1 MSPPAHKKSSG
12 SLSLWVFGSHRLK
25 KLKRLKRRFIL
36 WGLVCVGCSIRGVA
50 LVHYAEQHPYFAT
63 TDIVVSTDGRLTPDE
78 IKQWA
83 GVAPGM
89 NIIALDVQAMERRL
103 RHHPWVHT
111 AVVTREFPQRLY
123 LTIRERHP
131 IARIRRP
138 EAAYLD
144 GNGDSFIVP
153 ASSTHDLPYVSGLE
167 RVPLETQTVRT
178 VLAGARLCLSLIQE
192 WDVALS
198 EIHWNDRRGYTLF
211 LSDRQVVIRLGQQ
224 IRPTVFVL
232 MQRVLERW
240 PQDRR
245 ATVFD
250 ARFTDQIVA
259 SPLPLRLDKGKKRK
273 RVQHLLST
281 GGHVPS
287 LRRGLN
293 SHA

>member
-1 MSPPAHKKSSG
+1 MSPPVRKKSSI
-12 SLSLWVFGSHRLK
+12 LLRLWQAMAHRTLIPVRA
-25 KLKRLKRRFIL
+25 LLL
-36 WGLVCVGCSIRGVA
+36 LGLVGVICSIGGLV
-50 LVHYAEQHPYFAT
+50 LVHYAKHHPYFAA
-63 TDIVVSTDGRLTPDE
+63 TDIVVSTDGRLTSDE

-83 GVAPGM
+83 GIAPGM
-89 NIIALDVQAMERRL
+89 NIIALDVRAVEQRL
-103 RHHPWVHT
+103 RYHPWVHT

-144 GNGDSFIVP
+144 ENGDSFVAP
-153 ASSTHDLPYVSGLE
+153 ASSAHDLPYVSGLE

-192 WDVALS
+192 WNVALS
-198 EIHWNDRRGYTLF
+198 EIHWDDRRGYTLF
-211 LSDRQVVIRLGQQ
+211 LSDRQVMIRLGQQ

-232 MQRVLERW
+232 IQRVLERW
-240 PQDRR
+240 PDRR

-259 SPLPLRLDKGKKRK
+259 SPYPVRLDKGKKKERI
-273 RVQHLLST
+273 QHLLST

-287 LRRGLN
+287 LRRRLN

>member
-1 MSPPAHKKSSG
+1 MRPPAHKESSIPLRLWQVVAQRTLIPVR
-12 SLSLWVFGSHRLK
+12 SLLL
-25 KLKRLKRRFIL
+25 L
-36 WGLVCVGCSIRGVA
+36 GLGCIVCSIGGVA
-50 LVHYAEQHPYFAT
+50 LVHYAKQHPYFAA
-63 TDIVVSTDGRLTPDE
+63 TDIIVSTDGRLTPDE
-78 IKQWA
+78 IKQWT
-83 GVAPGM
+83 GVTPGM
-89 NIIALDVQAMERRL
+89 NIIALDVQAVEQRL
-103 RHHPWVHT
+103 RQHPWVHT
-111 AVVTREFPQRLY
+111 AGVIREFPQRIY
-123 LTIRERHP
+123 LTIHERHP

-138 EAAYLD
+138 EATYLD
-144 GNGDSFIVP
+144 GNGDSFVAP
-153 ASSTHDLPYVSGLE
+153 ASSAHDLPYVSGLE

-192 WDVALS
+192 WNVALS
-198 EIHWNDRRGYTLF
+198 EIHWNDQRGYTLF
-211 LSDRQVVIRLGQQ
+211 LSDRQVAIRLGQQ

-259 SPLPLRLDKGKKRK
+259 SPLPVRLDKGKKRK

-287 LRRGLN
+287 LRRGPN

>member
-1 MSPPAHKKSSG
+1 MSPPAHKKSSIL
-12 SLSLWVFGSHRLK
+12 LSLWLAIAQRTRLIV
-25 KLKRLKRRFIL
+25 LL
-36 WGLVCVGCSIRGVA
+36 GLVCVACSIGGVV
-50 LVHYAEQHPYFAT
+50 LVHYAQHHSYFT
-63 TDIVVSTDGRLTPDE
+63 VTDIAVSTDGTLTSDE

-83 GVAPGM
+83 GAAVGM
-89 NIIALDVQAMERRL
+89 NTVALDVQAVEQRL
-103 RHHPWVHT
+103 RQHPWVHT
-111 AVVTREFPQRLY
+111 AVVTREFPQRVY
-123 LTIRERHP
+123 LTIRERQP

-144 GNGDSFIVP
+144 GNGDSFVAP
-153 ASSTHDLPYVSGLE
+153 ASGAHDLPFVSGLE
-167 RVPLETQTVRT
+167 RVPLETQTART
-178 VLAGARLCLSLIQE
+178 VIAGVHLCLLLIQE
-192 WDVALS
+192 WNVALS
-198 EIHWNDRRGYTLF
+198 EIHWDDQRGYTLF

-224 IRPTVFVL
+224 IRPSVFVL
-232 MQRVLERW
+232 MQRVLEHW

-281 GGHVPS
+281 GRHVSS
-287 LRRGLN
+287 LRCGFN

>member
-1 MSPPAHKKSSG
+1 MRPPARKKFSIFLRLWQAIAQRILIPVR
-12 SLSLWVFGSHRLK
+12 SL
-25 KLKRLKRRFIL
+25 IL
-36 WGLVCVGCSIRGVA
+36 LGLVCVGCTIGGVV
-50 LVHYAEQHPYFAT
+50 LVHYAEQHPYFAA

-78 IKQWA
+78 IRQWA
-83 GVAPGM
+83 GTAPGM
-89 NIIALDVQAMERRL
+89 NIIALDVQAVEQRL
-103 RHHPWVHT
+103 RQHPWVHT
-111 AVVTREFPQRLY
+111 AAVTREFPQRIY

-144 GNGDSFIVP
+144 GNGDSFVAP
-153 ASSTHDLPYVSGLE
+153 TSSAHDLPYVSGLE

-192 WDVALS
+192 WNVALS
-198 EIHWNDRRGYTLF
+198 EIHWDDRRGYTLF

-240 PQDRR
+240 PRDRR

>member
-1 MSPPAHKKSSG
+1 MRPPAREKS
-12 SLSLWVFGSHRLK
+12 
-25 KLKRLKRRFIL
+25 FIL
-36 WGLVCVGCSIRGVA
+36 LRLWQAIAQRMLIPVRSLVLLGLVCVGCGIGGVV
-50 LVHYAEQHPYFAT
+50 LVHYAKQHPYFAA

-78 IKQWA
+78 LKQWA
-83 GVAPGM
+83 GMTPGM
-89 NIIALDVQAMERRL
+89 NIIALDIRAVEQRL

-111 AVVTREFPQRLY
+111 AVVTREFPQRIY

-144 GNGDSFIVP
+144 GNGDSFVAP
-153 ASSTHDLPYVSGLE
+153 TSSAHDLPYVSGLE
-167 RVPLETQTVRT
+167 RVPLEAQTVRT
-178 VLAGARLCLSLIQE
+178 VLAGVRLCLSLIQE

-198 EIHWNDRRGYTLF
+198 EIHWDDRRGYTLF
-211 LSDRQVVIRLGQQ
+211 LSDRQIMIRLGQQ

-232 MQRVLERW
+232 IQRVLDHW

-259 SPLPLRLDKGKKRK
+259 SPLPLKLDKGK
-273 RVQHLLST
+273 
-281 GGHVPS
+281 
-287 LRRGLN
+287 RRGLN

>member
-1 MSPPAHKKSSG
+1 MNPPAHKKSSG
-12 SLSLWVFGSHRLK
+12 SLGRWVVGSHRLY
-25 KLKRLKRRFIL
+25 RLKRRFIL
-36 WGLVCVGCSIRGVA
+36 WGLVCIGCSIGGVV
-50 LVHYAEQHPYFAT
+50 LVQYAEQHPYFAA
-63 TDIVVSTDGRLTPDE
+63 TDIVVSTDGRLTADE
-78 IKQWA
+78 IRQWA

-89 NIIALDVQAMERRL
+89 NIIALDVQAMKRRL
-103 RHHPWVHT
+103 RHHPWIHT

-131 IARIRRP
+131 IARIRHP

-144 GNGDSFIVP
+144 GNGDSFVAP
-153 ASSTHDLPYVSGLE
+153 ASSAHDLPYVSGLE

-198 EIHWNDRRGYTLF
+198 EIHWDDQRGYTLF
-211 LSDRQVVIRLGQQ
+211 LSDRQVMIRLGQQ

-240 PQDRR
+240 PDRR

-259 SPLPLRLDKGKKRK
+259 SPLPLRLDRGKGRK

>member
-1 MSPPAHKKSSG
+1 MAGYGQPDPDTSQSPSPVGA
-12 SLSLWVFGSHRLK
+12 
-25 KLKRLKRRFIL
+25 
-36 WGLVCVGCSIRGVA
+36 CV
-50 LVHYAEQHPYFAT
+50 LVHYAKQHPYFAA

-78 IKQWA
+78 LKQWA
-83 GVAPGM
+83 GVTPGM
-89 NIIALDVQAMERRL
+89 NIIALDVRAVEQRL
-103 RHHPWVHT
+103 RHHPWIHT

-144 GNGDSFIVP
+144 GNGDSFIAP
-153 ASSTHDLPYVSGLE
+153 ASSTYDLPYVSGLE

-192 WDVALS
+192 WDVTLS
-198 EIHWNDRRGYTLF
+198 EIHWDDRRGYTLF

-240 PQDRR
+240 PDRR

-259 SPLPLRLDKGKKRK
+259 SPLPVRLDKGKKRE

-287 LRRGLN
+287 LRRRLN